1 MDKKVNGPTM
11 FNPIDPA
18 VGLNLTST
26 MDRDAG
32 QYGFEKGLYV
42 PAAATATGHVAEVP
56 LVP

>member
-1 MDKKVNGPTM
+1 M